1 MAFTMKTGDT
11 SPILQATFT
20 DASGSAVS
28 IVGATVKL
36 IVADLSNTVV
46 MNKTMTVFD
55 GSNGIAEYE
64 WQSGDT
70 STSGTYKVEFEVTY
84 ATGEVETFPNTGYE
98 MLVIKEDLA

>member
-1 MAFTMKTGDT
+1 MAFTIKTGDT

-46 MNKTMTVFD
+46 MTLGVSTAGCVNP
-55 GSNGIAEYE
+55 GI
-64 WQSGDT
+64 
-70 STSGTYKVEFEVTY
+70 
-84 ATGEVETFPNTGYE
+84 
-98 MLVIKEDLA
+98 